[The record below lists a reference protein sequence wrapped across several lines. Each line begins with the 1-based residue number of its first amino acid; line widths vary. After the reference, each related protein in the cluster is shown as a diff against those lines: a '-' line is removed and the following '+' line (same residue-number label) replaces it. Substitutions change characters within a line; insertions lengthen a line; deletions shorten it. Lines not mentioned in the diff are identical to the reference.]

1 MKRRLIALAL
11 SAGLALSAVA
21 CEGEVD
27 ANLEEGVEG
36 EIGEGEGGE
45 GEGD

>member
-11 SAGLALSAVA
+11 SAGLAFSAAA

-27 ANLEEGVEG
+27 TNVDENLEEGVEG
-36 EIGEGEGGE
+36 EIGEGEG
-45 GEGD
+45 D